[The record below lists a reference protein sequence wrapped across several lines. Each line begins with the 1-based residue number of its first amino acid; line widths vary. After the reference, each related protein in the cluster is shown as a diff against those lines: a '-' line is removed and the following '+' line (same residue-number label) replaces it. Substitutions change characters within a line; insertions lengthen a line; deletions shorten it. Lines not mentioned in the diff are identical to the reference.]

1 MLPQS
6 LWWKKLARWETEH
19 LPVRPWLFNKWT
31 FWLSGDCR
39 FGINDFEW
47 SCSWVIFLLNG
58 EQRWD
63 LNFLIVSLGTA
74 ECLLAAMLS
83 CFSFATPFF
92 FLCHAC
98 LAAHTASSPVMEKRR
113 FCSRST
119 SMEHQWATGFTIPLY
134 SYSKGGEM
142 CGGVWSIWGKSS
154 HGAME
159 GMACNPLVLGDGN
172 CWNWW
177 LSSLQPPAHSF

>member
-134 SYSKGGEM
+134 SYRKGGEM
-142 CGGVWSIWGKSS
+142 CGGY
-154 HGAME
+154 GASE
-159 GMACNPLVLGDGN
+159 GNQATVPWRG
-172 CWNWW
+172 W
-177 LSSLQPPAHSF
+177 LATHWC

>member
-1 MLPQS
+1 VVIVD
-6 LWWKKLARWETEH
+6 LW
-19 LPVRPWLFNKWT
+19 
-31 FWLSGDCR
+31 
-39 FGINDFEW
+39 INDFEW
-47 SCSWVIFLLNG
+47 SCSWVIFLFNG

-119 SMEHQWATGFTIPLY
+119 SMEHQWATAFTILI
-134 SYSKGGEM
+134 SLLLLKG
-142 CGGVWSIWGKSS
+142 WGNVRGSMEHLREIRPRC
-154 HGAME
+154 HG
-159 GMACNPLVLGDGN
+159 GDG
-172 CWNWW
+172 
-177 LSSLQPPAHSF
+177 LQPTGARRWKLLELVAEQFAATRPFFLIPFITTCFSHSNMSSPNV